1 MANTKIT
8 KRKNCANTTQMDSD
22 SDSEPELPLNQGNGD
37 MVEESDE
44 LAHIEKCDNLM
55 AQLKALNQAAV
66 NMSTASAVSTS
77 PFVTPIIMLVQSNV
91 EVGTVS
97 FKCLSEVATTADAVS
112 ESLINYLTN
121 TEDVVVENVV
131 ENVDVSNEGVQLV
144 ETNVIINE
152 AGVQQPQKSISE
164 MLDELPKGN
173 SRNKHIEESNIIV
186 STPVFDHIAYSMKT
200 KTTAEFKEKEL
211 QKWEART
218 PKKGVGRG
226 AGSAQEERKPA
237 PGGGGGRGV
246 PRPSSKPVAIPGKAQ
261 SSRKHHPFSAMAAA
275 TAQSAK
281 AAKKRPHSLDGEDGV
296 KQAHKK
302 LPLIPLRKK
311 GSTGGVK
318 KPHHY
323 RPGTV
328 ALREIRKY
336 QRSTD
341 LLCRKLSVARL
352 IREIT
357 QDFKIGLHFQ
367 ATALLAIQEAM
378 EAWLVRLMED
388 MNLCAIHAKRVTIG
402 PKDLSLVHHIR
413 VNNGVDMFLDPYWH

>member
-8 KRKNCANTTQMDSD
+8 KRKHSADTVQADSD

-44 LAHIEKCDNLM
+44 LAHIHEKCDNLM

-66 NMSTASAVSTS
+66 NISTASAVSTS
-77 PFVTPIIMLVQSNV
+77 PFVTPIVTPVQSNI

-97 FKCLSEVATTADAVS
+97 SKCLSEVATMADAVS
-112 ESLINYLTN
+112 ESLVNYLTN
-121 TEDVVVENVV
+121 TVVVENVV
-131 ENVDVSNEGVQLV
+131 ENVNVSDEGVKPV
-144 ETNVIINE
+144 ETNLIINE
-152 AGVQQPQKSISE
+152 AGVRQPQKSIGE
-164 MLDELPKGN
+164 MLNELPKGN

-186 STPVFDHIAYSMKT
+186 STPVFDHIACSMKT

-211 QKWEART
+211 QKREARA
-218 PKKGVGRG
+218 PKKGVGHG
-226 AGSAQEERKPA
+226 AGGTQEERKPA
-237 PGGGGGRGV
+237 PSGGRGWGV
-246 PRPSSKPVAIPGKAQ
+246 PRSSSKDVAVPGKAQ
-261 SSRKHHPFSAMAAA
+261 SSWKHHPFLAMAAA
-275 TAQSAK
+275 AAQSAK
-281 AAKKRPHSLDGEDGV
+281 AAKKCPHPSDGEGGA
-296 KQAHKK
+296 KQARKK
-302 LPLIPLRKK
+302 LPSIPLRKK
-311 GSTGGVK
+311 VSTGGVK
-318 KPHHY
+318 KPHCY

-328 ALREIRKY
+328 ALQEIQKY

-357 QDFKIGLHFQ
+357 QDFKIGLCFQ

-402 PKDLSLVHHIR
+402 PKDLSLVCRIR
-413 VNNGVDMFLDPYWH
+413 VNNGVDMFLDPYWR